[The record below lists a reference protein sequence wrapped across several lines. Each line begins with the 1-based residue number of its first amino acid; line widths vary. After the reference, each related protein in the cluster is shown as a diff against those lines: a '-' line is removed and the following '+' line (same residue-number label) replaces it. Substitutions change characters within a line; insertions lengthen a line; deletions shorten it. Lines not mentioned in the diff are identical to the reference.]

1 MSVNEDARGNL
12 TRWGWGLLIGGWLV
26 SAGIP
31 VVGTIAYRML
41 CPENSSGWGANR
53 TMLCSGEPYRVIT
66 AILAGAVAVAVIAAT
81 VGALA
86 FGLLAWRRD
95 RARSSRISRG
105 EAMLLAC
112 ASTYTVAYACEAW
125 RVLSFGLDAGSSLTF
140 AAVSAGVIFAVWMAA
155 AGVAGIVAAAV
166 RDGRKR
172 PAITYRGDQP

>member
-31 VVGTIAYRML
+31 VVGT
-41 CPENSSGWGANR
+41 
-53 TMLCSGEPYRVIT
+53 
-66 AILAGAVAVAVIAAT
+66 VAVIAAT

-86 FGLLAWRRD
+86 LGLLAWRRD
-95 RARSSRISRG
+95 RARNSRISRG

>member
-12 TRWGWGLLIGGWLV
+12 TRWVWGLLIGGWLV

-31 VVGTIAYRML
+31 VVGT
-41 CPENSSGWGANR
+41 
-53 TMLCSGEPYRVIT
+53 V
-66 AILAGAVAVAVIAAT
+66 AIIAAT

-86 FGLLAWRRD
+86 LGLLAWRRD

-105 EAMLLAC
+105 AAMLLAC

>member
-1 MSVNEDARGNL
+1 MSVNADARGNL

-31 VVGTIAYRML
+31 VVGT
-41 CPENSSGWGANR
+41 
-53 TMLCSGEPYRVIT
+53 
-66 AILAGAVAVAVIAAT
+66 VAVIAAT

-95 RARSSRISRG
+95 RARNSRIGRG
-105 EAMLLAC
+105 EALLLAC

-125 RVLSFGLDAGSSLTF
+125 RVRSFGLDAGSSLTF

>member
-1 MSVNEDARGNL
+1 MSVNADARGNL

-31 VVGTIAYRML
+31 VVGT
-41 CPENSSGWGANR
+41 
-53 TMLCSGEPYRVIT
+53 
-66 AILAGAVAVAVIAAT
+66 VAVIAAT

-86 FGLLAWRRD
+86 LGLLAWRRD

-105 EAMLLAC
+105 EAMLIAC
-112 ASTYTVAYACEAW
+112 ASTYTVAYACETW

>member
-31 VVGTIAYRML
+31 VVGT
-41 CPENSSGWGANR
+41 
-53 TMLCSGEPYRVIT
+53 
-66 AILAGAVAVAVIAAT
+66 VAVIAAT

-86 FGLLAWRRD
+86 LGLLAWRRD

>member
-31 VVGTIAYRML
+31 VVGT
-41 CPENSSGWGANR
+41 
-53 TMLCSGEPYRVIT
+53 
-66 AILAGAVAVAVIAAT
+66 VAVIAAT
-81 VGALA
+81 VGALSL
-86 FGLLAWRRD
+86 GLLAWRRD